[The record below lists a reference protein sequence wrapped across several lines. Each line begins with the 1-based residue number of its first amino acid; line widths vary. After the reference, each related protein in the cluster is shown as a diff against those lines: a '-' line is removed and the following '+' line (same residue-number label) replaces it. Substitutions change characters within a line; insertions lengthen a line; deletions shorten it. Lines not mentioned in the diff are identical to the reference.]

1 MSIKFTKHA
10 LQRIKKR
17 KISKDEILDTINN
30 PDLLEKDLYGNSVAQ
45 KRIESRL
52 LRVFYFSEGDA
63 KIVITAYKT
72 SKTEK
77 YTS

>member
-17 KISKDEILDTINN
+17 KISKDEILDAINN
-30 PDLLEKDLYGNSVAQ
+30 PDLLEKDLYGNFVAQ
-45 KRIESRL
+45 KIIERRL

>member
-1 MSIKFTKHA
+1 MLCRGLKSGRYPRMRYSDA
-10 LQRIKKR
+10 
-17 KISKDEILDTINN
+17 INN
-30 PDLLEKDLYGNSVAQ
+30 PDLLEKDLYGNFVAQ
-45 KRIESRL
+45 KIIERRL
-52 LRVFYFSEGDA
+52 LCVFYFSEGDA

>member
-17 KISKDEILDTINN
+17 KISKDEILNTINN
-30 PDLLEKDLYGNSVAQ
+30 PDLLKKDLYGNSVAQ
-45 KRIESRL
+45 KMIERRL

>member
-17 KISKDEILDTINN
+17 KISKDEILKTINN
-30 PDLLEKDLYGNSVAQ
+30 PDLLKKDLYGNSVAQ
-45 KRIESRL
+45 KMIERRL

>member
-10 LQRIKKR
+10 LHRIKKR

-30 PDLLEKDLYGNSVAQ
+30 PDLLKKDLYGNSVAQ
-45 KRIESRL
+45 KIIERRL
-52 LRVFYFSEGDA
+52 LRVFYFSDGDA

>member
-17 KISKDEILDTINN
+17 NISKDEILYTINN
-30 PDLLEKDLYGNSVAQ
+30 PDLLKKDMYGNFVAQ
-45 KRIESRL
+45 KIIERRL
-52 LRVFYFSEGDA
+52 LCVFYFSEGDA

-77 YTS
+77 YTL

>member
-17 KISKDEILDTINN
+17 NISKDEILDTINN
-30 PDLLEKDLYGNSVAQ
+30 PDLLKKDLYGNSVAQ
-45 KRIESRL
+45 KIIERRL

-77 YTS
+77 NT

>member
-10 LQRIKKR
+10 LERIKKR
-17 KISKDEILDTINN
+17 NISKDEILNTIIN
-30 PDLLEKDLYGNSVAQ
+30 PDLLKKDLYGNYIAQ
-45 KRIESRL
+45 KMIERRL
-52 LRVFYFSEGDA
+52 LRVFYFSEGAA

-77 YTS
+77 YTT